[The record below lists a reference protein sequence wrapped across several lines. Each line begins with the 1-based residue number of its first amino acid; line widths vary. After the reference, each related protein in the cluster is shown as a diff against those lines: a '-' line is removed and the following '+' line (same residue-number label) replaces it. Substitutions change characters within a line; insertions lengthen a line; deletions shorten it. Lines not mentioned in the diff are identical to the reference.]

1 MIENINNVALVY
13 ELQKAILADLKCK
26 LPELSTIIY
35 FTDGCAG
42 QYKNREKFYNHCQH
56 KSDIGLSAS
65 WVLFWH

>member
-26 LPELSTIIY
+26 LPLV
-35 FTDGCAG
+35 CAG
-42 QYKNREKFYNHCQH
+42 QYKNREKFYDHCQH